1 MRQPLLFSHEEH
13 WLAPFKLPVLS
24 GQGWHTDA
32 PLKRVNFPASQ
43 YRHPPKGSEYAPSG
57 HTNPGVTS
65 VQPVCE
71 GLLNWPLWHK
81 AHTVE
86 PALTV

>member
-1 MRQPLLFSHEEH
+1 
-13 WLAPFKLPVLS
+13 VLS

-71 GLLNWPLWHK
+71 GLLNWPLWHE